1 MDNQNINE
9 QIEKEYNDDINPQL
23 FSTCDDENLEDAKP
37 ISWDDIVDPMNE
49 AKIYIDLLKN
59 DTLAFRNLYSPAF
72 SRVENLENNFKTLE
86 FSVKELENSY
96 IRNLELHSKVLDG
109 KRVINQ
115 GEAEQCYTTNIAIV
129 KIVNDYKLM
138 SCTATELR
146 RKMIPLIINK
156 MQEFILKLDETD
168 PVYKELEALALT
180 PDVQKELEELA
191 NKKN

>member
-23 FSTCDDENLEDAKP
+23 FSTCDDENLENAKP

-49 AKIYIDLLKN
+49 ARVYIDLLKN
-59 DTLAFRNLYSPAF
+59 DALAFKNLYAPAF
-72 SRVENLENNFKTLE
+72 SRVDNLENNFKTLE
-86 FSVKELENSY
+86 FSVKELEDSFN
-96 IRNLELHSKVLDG
+96 RNLELHSKIENG
-109 KRVINQ
+109 RRIINK
-115 GEAEQCYTTNIAIV
+115 GEAEECYTTNIAIV
-129 KIVNDYKLM
+129 KMVNDYKLM
-138 SCTATELR
+138 SGTATELR

-156 MQEFILKLDETD
+156 MQEFILKLDESD

-180 PDVQKELEELA
+180 PDVQKELEELS